1 MHLVTNYSRCS
12 PEEWRALYGELDPF
26 AVAPF
31 VKYGEPL
38 SNEGRRLASLLNRAM
53 RGRLPITTNIR
64 LELVH
69 FLSAPFWDS
78 DPTRGI
84 DQRRYDMA
92 LHRQKLIALLER
104 YGRRS
109 GMTRRARRP
118 Q

>member
-1 MHLVTNYSRCS
+1 M
-12 PEEWRALYGELDPF
+12 LYGELDPS

-53 RGRLPITTNIR
+53 HGRLPITADIR
-64 LELVH
+64 FELVQ
-69 FLSAPFWDS
+69 FLTAFS
-78 DPTRGI
+78 DPTKGI

-104 YGRRS
+104 YGRSIKR
-109 GMTRRARRP
+109 GRAFDARP
-118 Q
+118 PGP